1 MSITEFVARCHK
13 NVKTPNS
20 EIIERWNT
28 RVVPQGL
35 QARGRAGAADY
46 LARYGKGIS
55 GKKVV
60 ALALMAEQAGAA
72 EMAAGFWEKA
82 YQLETG
88 NSESYGAEGSGSVT
102 AINAPTDRRVP
113 APIMPGLP
121 AGFQPGMVATMQPT
135 DAPRPQ
141 SSYILDPDYMGQ
153 PKRDGSRNVVF
164 ATPGG
169 VAHQSRS
176 TLVAPSFAKAF
187 DQAARKA
194 AAEIGPFVLDGEKL
208 YLSAKGKEHRTA
220 AQASTEN
227 IKLGKGTVRPV
238 TKYSAFKALWFRG
251 SLLEATEEER
261 IAAGRTV
268 VEAILRHDLGDV
280 ILESTPTAYTTGEK
294 QALADKQKAEGREG
308 EVWTLKRCAYTGGK
322 GHKTDTVRTKYL
334 IRQTAVITR
343 VLASTAEGRPVAA
356 FEVADE
362 NGKPLGKVGTGFD
375 AATARKLAA
384 RHKADPGQVRVVVI
398 AQGYSERGK
407 LIHARLGGA
416 EQAGLE

>member
-1 MSITEFVARCHK
+1 MNIIEFVADYHEK
-13 NVKTPNS
+13 SKSPNA
-20 EIIERWNT
+20 EIVERWNT

-35 QARGRAGAADY
+35 HARGRAGAADY

-55 GKKVV
+55 AKKVI
-60 ALALMAEQAGAA
+60 ALALMAEQAGAD

-88 NSESYGAEGSGSVT
+88 KSESYGAAGSGSAT
-102 AINAPTDRRVP
+102 PINAPTDRRVS
-113 APIMPGLP
+113 APVMPGLP

-135 DAPRPQ
+135 DALRPQ
-141 SSYILDPDYMGQ
+141 SSYILDPDYLGQ
-153 PKRDGSRNVVF
+153 PKRDGNRNVVF
-164 ATPGG
+164 ATPGAI
-169 VAHQSRS
+169 VHQSRS
-176 TLVAPSFAKAF
+176 TLVTPSFAQAF
-187 DQAARKA
+187 DEAARKA
-194 AAEIGPFVLDGEKL
+194 ATEIGPFVLDGEKL
-208 YLSAKGKEHRTA
+208 YQSADGKEHRTA
-220 AQASTEN
+220 AQAAAEN
-227 IKLGKGTVRPV
+227 VNIGKGTVRPI
-238 TKYSAFKALWFRG
+238 TKYSAFKALWFQG
-251 SLLEATEEER
+251 SLLETTEEER
-261 IAAGRTV
+261 IAAGKIIV
-268 VEAILRHDLGDV
+268 AAILRHDLGDV

-322 GHKTDTVRTKYL
+322 GHQTDTVRTKYL
-334 IRQTAVITR
+334 IRLTAVITR
-343 VLASTAEGRPVAA
+343 VIASTVEGRPVAA

-362 NGKPLGKVGTGFD
+362 NEKPLGKVGTGFD
-375 AATARKLAA
+375 AATARELAA

>member
-13 NVKTPNS
+13 NVKTPNA

-102 AINAPTDRRVP
+102 PINAPTDRRVP
-113 APIMPGLP
+113 APVMPGLP
-121 AGFQPGMVATMQPT
+121 SGFQPGMVATMQPT

-141 SSYILDPDYMGQ
+141 SSYIHDPDYLGQ
-153 PKRDGSRNVVF
+153 PKRDGNRNVVF
-164 ATPGG
+164 ATPDA

-176 TLVAPSFAKAF
+176 TLTTPSFAQAF
-187 DQAARKA
+187 DEAARKA
-194 AAEIGPFVLDGEKL
+194 AAEIGAFVLDGEKL
-208 YLSAKGKEHRTA
+208 YLSANGKEHRTA

-227 IKLGKGTVRPV
+227 LNLGKGTVRPV

-251 SLLEATEEER
+251 PLLETTEEER
-261 IAAGRTV
+261 IAAGKIIV
-268 VEAILRHDLGDV
+268 AAIQRHDLGCIQV
-280 ILESTPTAYTTGEK
+280 EATPTAYTPEEK
-294 QALADKQKAEGREG
+294 RALADKQKSEGREG
-308 EVWTLKRCAYTGGK
+308 
-322 GHKTDTVRTKYL
+322 
-334 IRQTAVITR
+334 
-343 VLASTAEGRPVAA
+343 
-356 FEVADE
+356 
-362 NGKPLGKVGTGFD
+362 
-375 AATARKLAA
+375 
-384 RHKADPGQVRVVVI
+384 
-398 AQGYSERGK
+398 
-407 LIHARLGGA
+407 
-416 EQAGLE
+416 

>member
-1 MSITEFVARCHK
+1 MNIIEFVAGYHGK
-13 NVKTPNS
+13 SKSPNS
-20 EIIERWNT
+20 EIVERWNT

-35 QARGRAGAADY
+35 HAQGRAGAADY

-55 GKKVV
+55 AKKVA
-60 ALALMAEQAGAA
+60 ALALMAEQAGAD

-88 NSESYGAEGSGSVT
+88 KSEFYGTAGSGSAT
-102 AINAPTDRRVP
+102 PIDAPTDRRAP
-113 APIMPGLP
+113 APVLPGLP
-121 AGFQPGMVATMQPT
+121 SEFQPGMVATMQPT

-141 SSYILDPDYMGQ
+141 SSYILDPDYLGQ
-153 PKRDGSRNVVF
+153 PKRDGNRNVVF
-164 ATPGG
+164 ATPGA

-176 TLVAPSFAKAF
+176 TLVTPSFAQAF
-187 DQAARKA
+187 DEAARKA

-208 YLSAKGKEHRTA
+208 YLSAEGREHRTA
-220 AQASTEN
+220 AQAAAEN
-227 IKLGKGTVRPV
+227 VNLGKATVRPV

-268 VEAILRHDLGDV
+268 VEAILRHDLGCIEV
-280 ILESTPTAYTTGEK
+280 EATPTAYTAEEKRALAEK
-294 QALADKQKAEGREG
+294 QKSEGREG

-322 GHKTDTVRTKYL
+322 GHQTDTVRTKYL
-334 IRQTAVITR
+334 VIVLATITR
-343 VLASTAEGRPVAA
+343 VITSTAKGRPVAA

-362 NGKPLGKVGTGFD
+362 SGKPLGKVGTGFD
-375 AATARKLAA
+375 AATARELAA

-398 AQGYSERGK
+398 AQGYTESGK
-407 LIHARLGGA
+407 LMHARLGGA
-416 EQAGLE
+416 GEAGRE